1 MGMEKIR
8 KLVNEMDEDTEL
20 AFIEEIVK
28 KRINKLKKKD
38 EEW

>member
-1 MGMEKIR
+1 MEKIR